1 MGNVGRLSP
10 HPSSDQ
16 RGLPVD
22 PYLLPFLLGSFFET
36 ERWPCGHAG
45 GCGKPFAVKR
55 ERADV
60 KRIQEHFVRR
70 IMTPPAREQPGKS
83 GDVSRFAPHILRLTV
98 HVSRKV
104 NVGLDRQ
111 MVRGQS
117 APGSIVRLHCE
128 QRLSGRDPDPVQ
140 RQHRPSS
147 GKGDRSSRG
156 TEHPTQ
162 PAQGFSPSVPLIQV
176 SHQNS
181 EITPA
186 E

>member
-70 IMTPPAREQPGKS
+70 IMTPPAREQPGK
-83 GDVSRFAPHILRLTV
+83 VATCHVLRPTFYASRFT
-98 HVSRKV
+98 S
-104 NVGLDRQ
+104 Q
-111 MVRGQS
+111 
-117 APGSIVRLHCE
+117 
-128 QRLSGRDPDPVQ
+128 GR
-140 RQHRPSS
+140 
-147 GKGDRSSRG
+147 
-156 TEHPTQ
+156 
-162 PAQGFSPSVPLIQV
+162 
-176 SHQNS
+176 
-181 EITPA
+181 
-186 E
+186 

>member
-60 KRIQEHFVRR
+60 KRIQEHFLRR

-104 NVGLDRQ
+104 NIGLDRQ

-117 APGSIVRLHCE
+117 APGSIVRFHCE
-128 QRLSGRDPDPVQ
+128 
-140 RQHRPSS
+140 
-147 GKGDRSSRG
+147 
-156 TEHPTQ
+156 
-162 PAQGFSPSVPLIQV
+162 
-176 SHQNS
+176 
-181 EITPA
+181 
-186 E
+186 